1 MKIFG
6 RGHRQSS
13 HIMFCLSF
21 SDWVHTLPAQIQGI
35 KINILIIKQWEKLN
49 WSTEDLLVNTLQNFY
64 LNIRFW
70 DILLQCIKVF
80 KGSSIFWILGS
91 WWVVPVPA
99 VIGWKVGYTCIGI
112 GLWQGFL
119 WKNIIIIVT
128 TINIYH
134 ENQMYRYL
142 NTFNKL

>member
-6 RGHRQSS
+6 RGHQQSS
-13 HIMFCLSF
+13 HVMSCLSF
-21 SDWVHTLPAQIQGI
+21 SDWVHTLSAQIQGI
-35 KINILIIKQWEKLN
+35 KINILMIKQWELIHRG
-49 WSTEDLLVNTLQNFY
+49 STCLILCKFFY
-64 LNIRFW
+64 LNVRFW